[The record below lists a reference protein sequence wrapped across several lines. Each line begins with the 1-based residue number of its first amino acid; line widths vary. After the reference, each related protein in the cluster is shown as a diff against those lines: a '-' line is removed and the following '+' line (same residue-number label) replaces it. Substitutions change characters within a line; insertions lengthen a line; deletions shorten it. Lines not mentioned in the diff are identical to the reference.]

1 MKPRDTNHHKSTG
14 MVLFRFQITYS
25 QNMESYE
32 KYWKFLLCRNNSWF
46 NDVDKK
52 TSRGIVVRLRQ
63 SRNLRSIQSSEVT
76 LILGPDDEPPAP
88 GIEAIVTAC

>member
-32 KYWKFLLCRNNSWF
+32 KYWKFLPCRNNSWF

-76 LILGPDDEPPAP
+76 LKLYPDVLEPLP
-88 GIEAIVTAC
+88 GIEGIVSAC